1 MMQAGAVAGKPARR
15 YGAARMAT
23 KTTRRAAATGA
34 HRNIARAAS
43 MLTALAE
50 APGGLR
56 IVDAMRATGLGKAS
70 THRLLAGLVAQ
81 GMAEHD
87 DGRFFLGLAFLRW
100 AVGAGDRFD
109 LARLVEPALA
119 RLCELTQD
127 TVYLTARTGDE
138 AVCAYRREGA
148 FPVKVLT
155 LDVGDRRPLG
165 VGTGSLALLAFLP
178 DGEVARIM
186 KEQAAARAPYN
197 FDDATLRRL
206 IADARRNGYAF
217 NDIHIRPN
225 MTAIQGMSG
234 VALPIRRPD
243 GTPICAISIVA
254 ITQRMRPPRRA
265 SIVAS
270 LRDEVQRLEAELQPV
285 LAQARV
291 APGGPRR

>member
-1 MMQAGAVAGKPARR
+1 VARSSTIRKPAQNP
-15 YGAARMAT
+15 AR
-23 KTTRRAAATGA
+23 GA
-34 HRNIARAAS
+34 HRNIARADGILS
-43 MLTALAE
+43 ALAE
-50 APGGLR
+50 GSASGLR
-56 IVDAMRATGLGKAS
+56 VVDVMRATGLGKAS
-70 THRLLAGLVAQ
+70 THRALAGLVAH
-81 GMAEHD
+81 GLAEQD
-87 DGRFFLGLAFLRW
+87 AATGRYFLGMSLLRW
-100 AVGAGDRFD
+100 AVSAADRFE
-109 LARLVEPALA
+109 LQPLVAPALT
-119 RLCELTQD
+119 RLCALTQD

-138 AVCAYRREGA
+138 AVCVDRREGA

-178 DGEVARIM
+178 DAEVARIL
-186 KEQAAARAPYN
+186 KEQAAARAPYS

-206 IADARRNGYAF
+206 IAETRRSGHAF

-243 GTPICAISIVA
+243 GAPICALSVVA
-254 ITQRMRPPRRA
+254 ITARMRPPRRE

-270 LRDEVQRLEAELQPV
+270 LREEVQRLEAELQPV

-291 APGGPRR
+291 GLGGR